1 MLENL
6 IGTLKSEIGGQ
17 ILSQTKL
24 PSNNLDKVF
33 SVIGDVAK
41 KEVTGQML
49 GGGLSNVMNLFS
61 NQPNNSGAN
70 LLQTNITT
78 GVISGLASK
87 LGLSADISKNI
98 AQIAIPALINLI
110 TKKNST
116 TPDDDPSP
124 LNEIF
129 GGAGKGG
136 LIGGVA
142 KNLLGK
148 FLKR

>member
-6 IGTLKSEIGGQ
+6 IGTLKSEVGGQ

-61 NQPNNSGAN
+61 DQPNNAGAN
-70 LLQTNITT
+70 LLQTNITS
-78 GVISGLASK
+78 GVIGGLASK
-87 LGLSADISKNI
+87 LGLSPDISKNI
-98 AQIAIPALINLI
+98 AQIAVPALINLV
-110 TKKNST
+110 TRKNST

-124 LNEIF
+124 LHDLF
-129 GGAGKGG
+129 GGAGKNGILG
-136 LIGGVA
+136 TA
-142 KNLLGK
+142 KNLLGG
-148 FLKR
+148 FLKK